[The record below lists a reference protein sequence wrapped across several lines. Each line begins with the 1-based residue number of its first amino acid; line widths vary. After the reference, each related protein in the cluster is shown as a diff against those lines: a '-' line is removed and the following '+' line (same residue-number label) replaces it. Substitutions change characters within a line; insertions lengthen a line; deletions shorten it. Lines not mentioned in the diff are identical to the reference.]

1 MDTHIA
7 KGKGFGGVLRYLSEG
22 RRDQPSDKQS
32 EILGSKG
39 VNTNSAAELIADFEV
54 GRNVN
59 PRVNYAVWH
68 TSLSFNPDD
77 EARLTNTQML
87 AIAEGYLKK
96 MGLANTQYL
105 IVRHHDRPDNQH
117 LHLVANLVDN
127 QGKSIKTGRDFYHSS
142 VAVKSLVEEHGLT
155 PPGAPRPAL
164 QHPERFRKT
173 DFARYEMLALA
184 NPAVLQHTERRQL
197 LATLKQDGIGA
208 TVHVNKEGKEI
219 GISFTKDGCTIKGS
233 RLGPHLSLA
242 EIDKQLA
249 ANELKQRAE
258 THAPAVAAAR
268 SPQPL
273 EGLVSA
279 VEAPPSSAVTVKSAE
294 TDKAPTQPVPVGI
307 GALDST
313 SEALSSAAAEVKSTV
328 TGRELSAEPN
338 DVQSGKVQKM
348 ESGLDDEKSTAA
360 LPIPAAQAALPSAV
374 ELAITREAA
383 APLPVRPRQDAAE
396 PVTGKATPLQTPV
409 GADMSLS
416 AASTELPVP
425 RTVGPNERMS
435 SADSLAAAEAADQ
448 FNPGTPTV
456 PVALPAMSLAE
467 MLVSGVPDLPFAP
480 AVAAPAVAAPAVA
493 WQYGTI
499 SLMNSKEG
507 TSEEQ
512 INAVRAKLLKAGV
525 EVNKIEAL
533 IPGQL
538 GSMVL
543 PYRFNP
549 NMPSLEKITAVL
561 DAVQA
566 SDNSTVREQ
575 VHSWNP
581 SSKHSSADRADWP
594 VREGQFNH
602 ARILIQDTE
611 TGVAR
616 AERVAANLR
625 DAGAY
630 VSKPT
635 RTEDGQVTM
644 RVCYHTYVPAI
655 DSINSTL
662 DRCKNSPNI
671 EVQES
676 TRQNTAR
683 YAGADGVEIRRKEL
697 EKNSGISR

>member
-1 MDTHIA
+1 MKFWKTP
-7 KGKGFGGVLRYLSEG
+7 GKGFGGAVRYLFTG
-22 RRDQPSDKQS
+22 RRDQPSDKQV
-32 EILGSKG
+32 ELLGSKG
-39 VNTNSAAELIADFEV
+39 VSTNSVAEMIADFEL
-54 GRNVN
+54 GRDVN
-59 PRVNYAVWH
+59 PRVNVAVWH
-68 TSLSFNPDD
+68 ASLSFNPDD
-77 EARLTNTQML
+77 ETRLNNAQML
-87 AIAEGYLKK
+87 AIAGGFLHK
-96 MGLANTQYL
+96 MGMDNTQYV
-105 IVRHHDRPDNQH
+105 IVRHHDSPDNQH
-117 LHLVANLVDN
+117 LHIVANRVDN
-127 QGKSIKTGRDFYHSS
+127 EGKSIVAGRDFHR
-142 VAVKSLVEEHGLT
+142 ADLALNELIEEHGLT
-155 PPGAPRPAL
+155 PPGKRRTEL
-164 QHPERFRKT
+164 QHPERFRPV
-173 DFARYEMLALA
+173 DRARYEMLAVID
-184 NPAVLQHTERRQL
+184 PAMRQETQRPQL
-197 LATLKQDGIGA
+197 LAALKEEGISSQLHYNLQGVA
-208 TVHVNKEGKEI
+208 T
-219 GISFTKDGCTIKGS
+219 GISFEKDGYCLKGS
-233 RLGPHLSLA
+233 ALGPHLSLA

-249 ANELKQRAE
+249 VNELKQRAE
-258 THAPAVAAAR
+258 THVPAVAAAR

-279 VEAPPSSAVTVKSAE
+279 VETPPSSAVTVKSAE
-294 TDKAPTQPVPVGI
+294 PDKAPTQLVPMGA

-328 TGRELSAEPN
+328 IERELSAEPK
-338 DVQSGKVQKM
+338 DVQSGKAQKI

-360 LPIPAAQAALPSAV
+360 VPIPAAQAALPPTV
-374 ELAITREAA
+374 ESAITREAA
-383 APLPVRPRQDAAE
+383 ASLPVRPRQDATE

-409 GADMSLS
+409 GADTSLS

-435 SADSLAAAEAADQ
+435 SADSLAAAEAANQ
-448 FNPGTPTV
+448 LNPGTPTA

-467 MLVSGVPDLPFAP
+467 MLVSGVPDLPS
-480 AVAAPAVAAPAVA
+480 APAVAAPAVA

-525 EVNKIEAL
+525 EVNKIELL

-538 GSMVL
+538 SSAVL

-549 NMPSLEKITAVL
+549 NMPSLEKVTAVL
-561 DAVQA
+561 DTIQA

-575 VHSWNP
+575 VHTWNP
-581 SSKHSSADRADWP
+581 SGKHPFADRADWP
-594 VREGQFNH
+594 EREGQFNH
-602 ARILIQDTE
+602 ARILIQDAE

-616 AERVAANLR
+616 AERVTADLR

-635 RTEDGQVTM
+635 RTEDGQVTI

-655 DSINSTL
+655 DGINSTL

-676 TRQNTAR
+676 TRENTAR
-683 YAGADGVEIRRKEL
+683 YAGAVGVGMRQNEL
-697 EKNSGISR
+697 EKNSGITR